1 MPPGIEGHTLSARR
15 AAVWTTHAGLAVVA
29 ALLVAGSPV
38 PLVGSAVAWPLAGDA
53 EIYEEP
59 WQVAAKPSSPS
70 VPSLGSPVAHPT
82 IIADPP
88 PTLPRHD
95 RQGASRSRRTA
106 RSRGGDRGYLRPGFG
121 DGSRRSWHTYPC
133 RVDRDRWGD
142 PVYVQRA
149 DGVQP
154 DARSSLLSERQILLA
169 RIESE
174 RDHIAA
180 GTQGAD
186 PSPPDEVLA
195 WCEEE
200 LQEVNRRLRVLDQE
214 GLDGTS

>member
-1 MPPGIEGHTLSARR
+1 M
-15 AAVWTTHAGLAVVA
+15 
-29 ALLVAGSPV
+29 
-38 PLVGSAVAWPLAGDA
+38 
-53 EIYEEP
+53 
-59 WQVAAKPSSPS
+59 
-70 VPSLGSPVAHPT
+70 
-82 IIADPP
+82 
-88 PTLPRHD
+88 
-95 RQGASRSRRTA
+95 
-106 RSRGGDRGYLRPGFG
+106 
-121 DGSRRSWHTYPC
+121 
-133 RVDRDRWGD
+133 
-142 PVYVQRA
+142 YVQRA

-154 DARSSLLSERQILLA
+154 DARASLLSERQILLA

-195 WCEEE
+195 WCEEQ